1 MSSCG
6 FLCVNLVFSDPSKSV
21 EGDVL
26 PISEIFSFV
35 FIPFPSEIPVTH
47 ILELFLMCVQ
57 CPFVYLT
64 FTFFCASV
72 WMISI
77 DLSCG
82 SLNLSSLSDL
92 LFVLSCTHGMQKFLG

>member
-47 ILELFLMCVQ
+47 ILELFLMC
-57 CPFVYLT
+57 FIKNGNLRD
-64 FTFFCASV
+64 
-72 WMISI
+72 I
-77 DLSCG
+77 G
-82 SLNLSSLSDL
+82 LNYGESS
-92 LFVLSCTHGMQKFLG
+92 